1 MGKQIIRKSTIRAL
15 SKFFNVG
22 GTGKM
27 LLTDAF
33 TVEITR
39 KLCMNAYSKQV
50 VLIYNINAYRILDIF
65 SFIPKLFVCPQLRFF

>member
-50 VLIYNINAYRILDIF
+50 VLIYII
-65 SFIPKLFVCPQLRFF
+65 